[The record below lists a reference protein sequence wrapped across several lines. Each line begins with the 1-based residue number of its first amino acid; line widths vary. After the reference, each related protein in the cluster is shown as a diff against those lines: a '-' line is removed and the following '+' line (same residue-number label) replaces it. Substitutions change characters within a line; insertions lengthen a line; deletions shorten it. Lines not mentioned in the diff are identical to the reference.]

1 MRGWGSTLA
10 PYPNVVEDTMIRFLI
25 VMVVAL
31 ICCYLLQDSAAAGNG
46 MAMLGCLFM
55 GILCIFEMVRL
66 VTK

>member
-1 MRGWGSTLA
+1 
-10 PYPNVVEDTMIRFLI
+10 MIRFLI